1 MGRHEQIGLF
11 WLTEEDR
18 SCGCPNTQVISAQ
31 AAAGLRICKDRGVSY
46 DPPYVRINA
55 PPVPAER
62 LAAHRIVA
70 TALAVQ
76 SDADLAGLLAGG
88 RAAGSGIGG
97 TVVTLDV
104 EGVTVFAKSVP
115 VTDVELR
122 PENRMSTANRFD
134 LPTFYQYP
142 MGSAGF
148 GAWRELAAHTMTTS
162 WVLTGGFPGFPLT
175 HHWRILPVL
184 SPAESAVAQEFGGIA
199 GAVARWDGSAAV
211 GRRLEALASSRAS
224 IVVFQEY
231 IPHRL
236 GDWLTGPDADFA
248 RAERQ
253 LSAGAAFMRAQGFV
267 HFDAH
272 FNNVLTDG
280 AQIYFADFGLATCDR
295 FSLSEAERRF
305 FDGHRDYDLAFVA
318 AGLAA
323 SAVNPVRGDRPHR
336 EFLRSWIAG
345 DVDRTTLAPQ
355 LAALVD
361 RYAPL
366 AVLVLD
372 FHKALDQGPKTHPWP
387 RAEVARLLSAPGDTV
402 SARA

>member
-1 MGRHEQIGLF
+1 M
-11 WLTEEDR
+11 
-18 SCGCPNTQVISAQ
+18 
-31 AAAGLRICKDRGVSY
+31 
-46 DPPYVRINA
+46 RINA
-55 PPVPAER
+55 ATVRAER
-62 LAAHRIVA
+62 LAAHRMVA

-76 SDADLAGLLAGG
+76 SDADLAGLLADG

-104 EGVTVFAKSVP
+104 EGIAVFAKSVP
-115 VTDVELR
+115 LTEVELR

-148 GAWRELAAHTMTTS
+148 GAWRELAAHIMTTS

-175 HHWRILPVL
+175 HHWRILPVP
-184 SPAESAVAQEFGGIA
+184 SPAESAVAQEFGGIG

-211 GRRLEALASSRAS
+211 GRRLEAIASSRTS
-224 IVVFQEY
+224 IVFFQEY

-236 GDWLTGPDADFA
+236 GDWLTGPDADFV
-248 RAERQ
+248 RAEQQ
-253 LSAGAAFMRAQGFV
+253 LTAGAAFMRAQGFV

-272 FNNVLTDG
+272 FENVLTDG
-280 AQIYFADFGLATCDR
+280 VQIYFADFGLATCDR

-305 FDGHRDYDLAFVA
+305 LDGHRDYDLAYVA

-323 SAVNPVRGDRPHR
+323 YAVNAVRGDRPHR

-387 RAEVARLLSAPGDTV
+387 TAEVARLLSTLGDTV